1 MLMRIF
7 RMEAD
12 RRPVAYVIAPDH
24 VAACRSYIDAARADP
39 ARYPQSVE
47 VFPVT
52 RFDYAPTSATPG
64 LLRCSRDHRCR
75 TPRGDRPMDRPD
87 SRAATARVGP

>member
-24 VAACRSYIDAARADP
+24 VAACRSYIDAARK
-39 ARYPQSVE
+39 
-47 VFPVT
+47 FNI
-52 RFDYAPTSATPG
+52 
-64 LLRCSRDHRCR
+64 
-75 TPRGDRPMDRPD
+75 RPI
-87 SRAATARVGP
+87 AILELV